1 MAPAIITIDPNDS
14 SVFAATNGTGPSRT
28 LLLAPPSL
36 AAHADNLTAV
46 VSQYD
51 RSVTDLHMIDRISA
65 GLVSLPEA
73 KYDAILV
80 LADAAGSVDEAVAL
94 LTRSVFG
101 TVAEALKPEG
111 TLSAQSGLNLGA
123 TALAKEAI
131 LAGLVGKGSGFEKP
145 DYGASEGVVS
155 LKLGS
160 KKKKAPAPAP
170 APAGVGF
177 DFGDDLDDD
186 DIIDEETLMT
196 EEDLKRPINIR
207 TSHHPCH
214 IIQDL
219 LANMHFLQPP
229 SASPSPASA
238 ARPARTAR
246 AA

>member
-14 SVFAATNGTGPSRT
+14 SAFATNGSVNGSGSSRT

-36 AAHADNLTAV
+36 AAHTDNLTAV

-80 LADAAGSVDEAVAL
+80 LADAAGSLDEAVAL
-94 LTRSVFG
+94 LSRAVFG
-101 TVAEALKPEG
+101 AVAEALKPEG
-111 TLSAQSGLNLGA
+111 TLTAQSGLSLAA
-123 TALAKEAI
+123 TPLAKEAI
-131 LAGLVGKGSGFEKP
+131 LAGLVSKGAGFEKP

-155 LKLGS
+155 LKLGG
-160 KKKKAPAPAP
+160 KKKKPPVVTAP

-186 DIIDEETLMT
+186 DLIDEDTLMT

-207 TSHHPCH
+207 TSP
-214 IIQDL
+214 L
-219 LANMHFLQPP
+219 LLNFTHKGKYANMI
-229 SASPSPASA
+229 
-238 ARPARTAR
+238 
-246 AA
+246 